1 MRAALPTGSK
11 PVLTSEALMRP
22 LSTNELTRYT
32 WVQLVTLLRAIEKE
46 MPHLGEGSDE
56 RRNALINLYT
66 IRRVLAQQR
75 FQKS

>member
-1 MRAALPTGSK
+1 
-11 PVLTSEALMRP
+11 MRP

-46 MPHLGEGSDE
+46 VPHLREGSDE

-66 IRRVLAQQR
+66 IRRVLAA
-75 FQKS
+75 KATSGA

>member
-1 MRAALPTGSK
+1 MRYRTGPFSLAR
-11 PVLTSEALMRP
+11 PEPPMRP
-22 LSTNELTRYT
+22 LSTHELTRYT

-46 MPHLGEGSDE
+46 VPYLAEGSDE

-75 FQKS
+75 FRGP

>member
-1 MRAALPTGSK
+1 MGRAVLGSE
-11 PVLTSEALMRP
+11 SHMRP

-46 MPHLGEGSDE
+46 VPHLREGSDE

-66 IRRVLAQQR
+66 IRRVLAQKASR
-75 FQKS
+75 